1 MARSGLV
8 GVALDASQEEVGKMT
23 VNKKILA
30 SQLAGERI
38 GDGLVIL
45 PGQGNSLAAE
55 SDAGIVL
62 LDAGTARHFPRMI
75 ATLRAA
81 TDQPLHAIVY
91 SHGHMGYNAGIPL
104 WDDHNAGRGEPP
116 ARRIAHRNLLARY
129 ERYRETLELQA
140 RFAYM
145 QFPSSGPLR
154 EKVELLPLYDPGE
167 VFDERMVVVEGR
179 RRIEV
184 LWAPSEVDDALV
196 MWLPDDGLLCA
207 GPVVTGHG
215 IPNIGTPLRTQR
227 FTRRW
232 AETLERLAALG
243 AERLLTEFAGVI
255 EGAKEVDTVL
265 RTTSDALRWLRS
277 EVVRRLNKGFDEAE
291 ILADMSY
298 PDDMFGLAWMRPGYG
313 AAEYIVR
320 DLYREETGWWD
331 RNPTTLHPG
340 RPTEVAEAIAGA
352 ITDPAAVIARAE
364 QLAGDGQVQLALHV
378 IDLVALGD
386 GQRPEVAEARRLK
399 ADLCR
404 RRAAEVEPYV
414 SKALY
419 ETSARILE
427 QGQLSWSSIPYDA

>member
-1 MARSGLV
+1 MS
-8 GVALDASQEEVGKMT
+8 
-23 VNKKILA
+23 VNRNILA
-30 SQLAGERI
+30 SQLAGQQI
-38 GDGLVIL
+38 GEGLVIL

-55 SDAGIVL
+55 SDAGVVL
-62 LDAGTARHFPRMI
+62 LDAGTARHVPRMI
-75 ATLRAA
+75 SALRSA
-81 TDQPLHAIVY
+81 TDQPLHAVVY

-104 WDDHNAGRGEPP
+104 WDEHNAGRGEPAP
-116 ARRIAHRNLLARY
+116 RRIAHRNLPRRY
-129 ERYRETLELQA
+129 ARYRETLELQA

-145 QFPSSGPLR
+145 QFPSKGTLR
-154 EKVELLPLYDPGE
+154 EKVELLPLHDPEE
-167 VFDERMVVVEGR
+167 VFDERLMVVEGR

-215 IPNIGTPLRTQR
+215 IPNIGTPLRSQR

-232 AETLERLAALG
+232 AETLDRLVALR

-265 RTTSDALRWLRS
+265 STTSQALMWLRS
-277 EVVRRLNKGFDEAE
+277 EVVRRLNQGLDQAE
-291 ILADMSY
+291 ILADMRY
-298 PDDMFGLAWMRPGYG
+298 PDHMFGLPWMRPGYG

-320 DLYREETGWWD
+320 DIYREETGWWD
-331 RNPTTLHPG
+331 RNPTTLHPE
-340 RPTEVAEAIAGA
+340 PPSEVAAAIASA
-352 ITDPAAVIARAE
+352 IPDATAVIARAE
-364 QLAGDGQVQLALHV
+364 QLAAAGRVQLALHV

-386 GQRPEVAEARRLK
+386 GRRSEVAAARRVK

-404 RRAAEVEPYV
+404 QRAAEVEPYV
-414 SKALY
+414 SRALY

-427 QGQLSWSSIPYDA
+427 QGQLSWASIPYES

>member
-1 MARSGLV
+1 
-8 GVALDASQEEVGKMT
+8 MT
-23 VNKKILA
+23 VNKHILA
-30 SQLAGERI
+30 SQLAGETI
-38 GDGLVIL
+38 GDGLVVL

-55 SDAGIVL
+55 SDSGIVL

-75 ATLRAA
+75 AALRAV
-81 TDQPLHAIVY
+81 TDQPVHAIVY

-104 WDDHNAGRGEPP
+104 WDDHNAGRGESP

-129 ERYRETLELQA
+129 ERYRETLDLQA

-154 EKVELLPLYDPGE
+154 QKIDLLSLHDPDE
-167 VFDERMVVVEGR
+167 VFDDRLVVVEGR
-179 RRIEV
+179 RRIEL

-232 AETLERLAALG
+232 AETLERLTELG

-255 EGAKEVDTVL
+255 EGAKEVETVL
-265 RTTSDALRWLRS
+265 KSTSAALLWLRS
-277 EVVRRLNKGFDEAE
+277 EVVRRLNRGLDETE

-298 PDDMFGLAWMRPGYG
+298 PEAMFGLPWMRPGYG
-313 AAEYIVR
+313 AADYIVR
-320 DLYREETGWWD
+320 DVYREETGWWD

-340 RPTEVAEAIAGA
+340 RPSEVSEAIAGA
-352 ITDPAAVIARAE
+352 ITDPAAVITRAE
-364 QLAGDGQVQLALHV
+364 QLADAGQVQLALHV

-386 GQRPEVAEARRLK
+386 GRRPEVADARRLK

-404 RRAAEVEPYV
+404 RRAEEVEPYV

-419 ETSARILE
+419 ETSARLLE
-427 QGQLSWSSIPYDA
+427 QGELSWSSIPYDA